1 MGVPSFD
8 TQLTLTPAMDL
19 LVNEKQIRGCWYGSS
34 NVHRDVPMLA
44 GLYQDGKLMLD
55 ELMSAQITLDQVN
68 DALQNMGSGEIAR
81 SVIVY

>member
-1 MGVPSFD
+1 
-8 TQLTLTPAMDL
+8 
-19 LVNEKQIRGCWYGSS
+19 
-34 NVHRDVPMLA
+34 MLA